1 MPSAV
6 TGYDMMNTKGKKRKH
21 SRGFSLLELLAV
33 MSIMAML
40 TTLAVTSYFNAIR
53 GMTRRSAVKHF
64 ANSLILARQRACLE
78 GVRVSVMVFNEITG
92 YEGSEVAVVPSYV
105 VCKEVGK
112 ISNISQ
118 GKLIDEFAP
127 LDKMF
132 GTAAAGASYLGSMRL
147 YNLTQGKW
155 WQVNPSVVSHNL
167 SGRASA
173 YQPPKSYTLP
183 VYGFTKNANVKN
195 SNEATWNV
203 GDTYG
208 VESAPP
214 GSLPK
219 GFKFVELDGASNNE
233 PDNVSKVVC
242 VTFLPDGTVQ
252 NAQTVRIREL
262 LPPNTVAQVSVKD
275 DGSINYQ

>member
-1 MPSAV
+1 
-6 TGYDMMNTKGKKRKH
+6 MNTKGKKRKR

-53 GMTRRSAVKHF
+53 GMTRRSAAKHF

-92 YEGSEVAVVPSYV
+92 YDGSNPTVVPSYV

-112 ISNISQ
+112 ISFKS
-118 GKLIDEFAP
+118 GDMLIDEFAP

-132 GTAAAGASYLGSMRL
+132 GTAAASGSYLGSMRL
-147 YNLTQGKW
+147 YNLTQGGW
-155 WQVNPSVVSHNL
+155 WQVKPSVEKHDLTSR
-167 SGRASA
+167 GSA
-173 YQPPKSYTLP
+173 YQPSKSYTIP
-183 VYGFTKNANVKN
+183 AYGFTKNSNVKN
-195 SNEATWNV
+195 SNDATWKV

-208 VESAPP
+208 VEASPP

-233 PDNVSKVVC
+233 PDNVNEARFI
-242 VTFLPDGTVQ
+242 TFLPDGT
-252 NAQTVRIREL
+252 AQRAETIRIREL
-262 LPPNTVAQVSVKD
+262 LPPNTMAKIEVRD
-275 DGSINYQ
+275 DGSINYK

>member
-1 MPSAV
+1 
-6 TGYDMMNTKGKKRKH
+6 MNTKGNKQKRR
-21 SRGFSLLELLAV
+21 RGFTLLELLAV

-53 GMTRRSAVKHF
+53 GMTRRSAAKHF

-92 YEGSEVAVVPSYV
+92 YDGSDPAVVPSYV

-112 ISNISQ
+112 ISFISQ

-132 GTAAAGASYLGSMRL
+132 GTAAASGSYLGSMRL

-173 YQPPKSYTLP
+173 YQPRTYTIP
-183 VYGFTKNANVKN
+183 AYGFTKNSNVKN
-195 SNEATWNV
+195 SNEASWNV

-242 VTFLPDGTVQ
+242 VTFLPDGT
-252 NAQTVRIREL
+252 AQRAETIRIREL
-262 LPPNTVAQVSVKD
+262 LPPNTVAKVSVED
-275 DGSINYQ
+275 DGSINY

>member
-1 MPSAV
+1 
-6 TGYDMMNTKGKKRKH
+6 MNTKGKKRTH

-33 MSIMAML
+33 ISIMAML

-53 GMTRRSAVKHF
+53 GMTRRSAAKHF

-92 YEGSEVAVVPSYV
+92 YDGSDPTVVPSYV

-112 ISNISQ
+112 ISFIS
-118 GKLIDEFAP
+118 GGSKLIDEFAP

-132 GTAAAGASYLGSMRL
+132 GTEKASGSYLGSMRL

-155 WQVNPSVVSHNL
+155 WNVKPSVERHNL
-167 SGRASA
+167 TGRGSA
-173 YQPPKSYTLP
+173 YKPSESYSIP
-183 VYGFTKNANVKN
+183 AYGFVKN
-195 SNEATWNV
+195 TNVRNSNDATWNV

-219 GFKFVELDGASNNE
+219 GFKFVELDGSSNNE
-233 PDNVSKVVC
+233 PDNVSNAKC
-242 VTFLPDGTVQ
+242 ITFLPDGT
-252 NAQTVRIREL
+252 AQRAETIRIREL
-262 LPPNTVAQVSVKD
+262 LPPNTVAKVSVED
-275 DGSINYQ
+275 DGSINY

>member
-1 MPSAV
+1 
-6 TGYDMMNTKGKKRKH
+6 MNTKGKKRKR
-21 SRGFSLLELLAV
+21 SRGFTLLELLAV

-40 TTLAVTSYFNAIR
+40 TTLAVTSYFSAIR

-92 YEGSEVAVVPSYV
+92 YDGSDPTVVPSYV

-112 ISNISQ
+112 ISFISQ

-132 GTAAAGASYLGSMRL
+132 GTEAASASYLGSMRL

-155 WQVNPSVVSHNL
+155 WNVKPSVEKHDL
-167 SGRASA
+167 TGRGSA
-173 YQPPKSYTLP
+173 YQPSKVYTLP
-183 VYGFTKNANVKN
+183 AYGFTKNMNVQN
-195 SNEATWNV
+195 PNDATWNV

-208 VESAPP
+208 VEASPP

-242 VTFLPDGTVQ
+242 VTFLPDGT
-252 NAQTVRIREL
+252 AQRDETIRIREL
-262 LPPNTVAQVSVKD
+262 LPPNTTAKIEVKS